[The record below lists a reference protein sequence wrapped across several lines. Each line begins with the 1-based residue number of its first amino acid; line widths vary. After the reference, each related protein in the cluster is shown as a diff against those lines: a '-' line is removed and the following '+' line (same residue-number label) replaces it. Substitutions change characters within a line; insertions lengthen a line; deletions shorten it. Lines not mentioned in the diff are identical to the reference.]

1 VMNTQRAYIPAAGK
15 DWLLPFYDPLV
26 KLVGADRVRRKLFDQ
41 AGIRPGDKVLDVG
54 CGTGTLA
61 VLSKRLAPGAEI
73 IGLDPDPKA
82 LARAHRKAQRAHVSV
97 QFDEGFADV
106 LPYADASIDRV
117 LSSLMLHHLPTAAKQ
132 KALLE
137 VRRVLKPGGSFHLL
151 DFSEPKAHLH
161 RFSDLVHMLHAHQL
175 QDNTE
180 ERLLIWMREAGFVGP
195 RITGAG
201 RLMGSITYFM
211 ASV

>member
-1 VMNTQRAYIPAAGK
+1 MNTQRAYLPAAGK

-180 ERLLIWMREAGFVGP
+180 ERLLIWMREAGFAQP
-195 RITGAG
+195 RITGTG

>member
-1 VMNTQRAYIPAAGK
+1 MANAQRAYLPAAGK

-26 KLVGADRVRRKLFDQ
+26 KLSGADRVRRKLFDQ
-41 AGIRPGDKVLDVG
+41 AGIRPGDRVLDIG

-61 VLSKRLAPGAEI
+61 VLIKQRVPDTDVV
-73 IGLDPDPKA
+73 GLDPDPKA

-97 QFDEGFADV
+97 QFDQGFADA

-117 LSSLMLHHLPTAAKQ
+117 LSSLMLHHLPTEAKR
-132 KALLE
+132 KALRE

-161 RFSDLVHMLHAHQL
+161 RFSDLMHKLHAHQL

-180 ERLLIWMREAGFVGP
+180 ERLLGWMREAGFVHP
-195 RITGAG
+195 RITGTG
-201 RLMGSITYFM
+201 RLLGQITYFT

>member
-1 VMNTQRAYIPAAGK
+1 MNTQRAYIPAAGK

-180 ERLLIWMREAGFVGP
+180 ERLLIWMREAGFAQP
-195 RITGAG
+195 RITGTG